1 MKQMKWWNDVLM
13 SRRGRGMLILMLGLV
28 LMLTA
33 CGGSGGNEAQA
44 PEPPA
49 QAESV
54 ADVDGPGSELF
65 GPPIEGERY
74 ETEKVSM
81 VIPDGWN
88 VMDISGGLQAY
99 QGNNAVEVWVRGSGL
114 SDGDAEKAMEGLAAD
129 YDGSPVETFEHW
141 GLTFYSTVFEMYG
154 SQQFKMSAVKDGER
168 IEIGLAMH
176 SSADEATEDLMF
188 GMLDTIELK

>member
-1 MKQMKWWNDVLM
+1 MKKMKRWNGVLM
-13 SRRGRGMLILMLGLV
+13 SRRGGCLLILMLVLA

-33 CGGSGGNEAQA
+33 CGGSGSNEAQSS
-44 PEPPA
+44 EPPT
-49 QAESV
+49 QAEPV

-65 GPPIEGERY
+65 GPPIEGDRY

-81 VIPDGWN
+81 VIPEGWN

-114 SDGDAEKAMEGLAAD
+114 SDSDAEKAMEGLAAD

-154 SQQFKMSAVKDGER
+154 MQQFKMSAVKDGER
-168 IEIGLAMH
+168 IEIGLAIH
-176 SSADEATEDLMF
+176 SSADESMEDLMF
-188 GMLDTIELK
+188 GMLDTIELN